1 MKTKRAMHDM
11 SGSAELTAL
20 MIWICSRSSSS
31 AKADISVAVAPS
43 SAWLWPCEEKMAVF
57 CTKVFPEEKPTVF
70 PGVGVRTCPVVD
82 EM

>member
-20 MIWICSRSSSS
+20 MICSCSRSSSS

-43 SAWLWPCEEKMAVF
+43 SAWLWPCEEKMCL